1 MEILEAYDLTRSYRA
16 AASLCGVDAHTV
28 RRHVAARAAGLT
40 TRELGRPSVADAF
53 ADKVA
58 EWVER
63 SNARVRADVVHRK
76 LVAMGYPGSERTTR
90 RVVALAKAAYRRAQ
104 HRVYRP
110 WVTEPGLWLQWDY
123 AKGPDVAG
131 GPSVIFCAWLAW
143 SRYRVLVPM
152 RDKALPSVIAALD
165 TCFRYLE
172 GAPTYCLTD
181 NEKTVTDRHIAGI
194 AVRNPA
200 MVSAAHYYGV
210 SIVTCVPYDPESKG
224 GSEATVRVA
233 KADLVPTE
241 TNLLPAYTN
250 WDELVQACIWAM
262 AVFNTRLHKEIAAV
276 PAERVLLER
285 EHLHQFPD
293 EPYTA
298 AFGETRVVSWSA
310 TIYFRDARYSV
321 PHQLAG
327 GVVWARAQ
335 ADQLVVMVVARP
347 GRRGGTEEVARHR
360 LVGPGQWS
368 IDPGHY
374 PERRADPLAR
384 QPRARNRA
392 EAEFLALGE
401 GAQRWLVEAA
411 AAGARGIEATMADA
425 VSVAKAWGAGPVDGA
440 LGLAAFAG
448 RFRLA
453 DLVSIL
459 KAGAAP
465 PPPPRSSEEGSL
477 QPGTGGW
484 AGFGEPL
491 AHDDDDEGEQ

>member
-1 MEILEAYDLTRSYRA
+1 
-16 AASLCGVDAHTV
+16 
-28 RRHVAARAAGLT
+28 
-40 TRELGRPSVADAF
+40 
-53 ADKVA
+53 
-58 EWVER
+58 
-63 SNARVRADVVHRK
+63 VVHKK

-90 RVVALAKAAYRRAQ
+90 RVVALAKSAYRRSQ

-131 GPSVIFCAWLAW
+131 TGTVIFCAWLAW
-143 SRYRVLVPM
+143 SRYRVLVPL

-241 TNLLPAYTN
+241 TNLLPAYSS
-250 WDELVQACIWAM
+250 WDELAEACIWAM
-262 AVFNTRLHKEIAAV
+262 AAFNTRPHKEIAAV
-276 PAERVLLER
+276 PAERVLAER

-298 AFGETRVVSWSA
+298 AFGETRVVSWSS
-310 TIYFRDARYSV
+310 TIHFGGARYSV
-321 PHQLAG
+321 PHGLAG
-327 GVVWARAQ
+327 AVVWARAQ

-347 GRRGGTEEVARHR
+347 GQRTEEVARHR

-368 IDPGHY
+368 IDPSHY

-384 QPRARNRA
+384 EPRARNQA

-401 GAQRWLVEAA
+401 GARRWLVEAA

-425 VSVAKAWGAGPVDGA
+425 VAVAKAWGAGPVEGA

-459 KAGAAP
+459 KAGAAGAAP
-465 PPPPRSSEEGSL
+465 AGPCEEGSL
-477 QPGTGGW
+477 QPGTGSW
-484 AGFGEPL
+484 AGFGEPST
-491 AHDDDDEGEQ
+491 DDDGNDAEDDQ